1 MYNASNTYKNLIK
14 SNVRKLN
21 WSGTITL
28 DNTTLNFSSDNILS
42 GSLTRQISGSTL
54 EIGTVYASEL
64 KLEVYLPS
72 VSRYALF
79 GKRITLKST
88 LDGATDVIPMGTF
101 TIAEATQAADHI
113 SITAYDD
120 MLKFSDANFAP
131 TLYVELLT
139 PYQWLTNFCT
149 AAGVTLGMSESDVL
163 ALPNGN
169 RYMGYADDVGDTPTL
184 RDALSYLAKALC
196 SYCYIGRD
204 GKLYLGTYGMQVA
217 DTVPASFRFSSDL
230 SDFRTGYEGL
240 GAVYKLDGVREYV
253 DNNNTGGLVLELDVN
268 PFLQFTNSTNRLAAL
283 QSIID
288 LWDGVWYIPFEA
300 EMPLIPIYDVGD
312 VIQFYDNQS
321 AQYDYGAITE
331 LTFTIGGTMS
341 VKCSGEN
348 PLLMDSYDKFSKTV
362 EGAND
367 DYTNG
372 QEVGT
377 KEFWILHTT
386 NTAELTVG
394 STKMQVAEIEWN
406 QSVDVMRLGMMFS
419 CECSLSKSSDIRL
432 VLTVDDNNLY
442 TYDVTKSKTRYGT
455 EIVTADCGFTVHGK
469 ALHTAKAYL
478 TVTDSALLWSDL
490 I

>member
-1 MYNASNTYKNLIK
+1 
-14 SNVRKLN
+14 
-21 WSGTITL
+21 
-28 DNTTLNFSSDNILS
+28 
-42 GSLTRQISGSTL
+42 
-54 EIGTVYASEL
+54 
-64 KLEVYLPS
+64 
-72 VSRYALF
+72 
-79 GKRITLKST
+79 
-88 LDGATDVIPMGTF
+88 
-101 TIAEATQAADHI
+101 
-113 SITAYDD
+113 
-120 MLKFSDANFAP
+120 
-131 TLYVELLT
+131 
-139 PYQWLTNFCT
+139 
-149 AAGVTLGMSESDVL
+149 
-163 ALPNGN
+163 
-169 RYMGYADDVGDTPTL
+169 
-184 RDALSYLAKALC
+184 
-196 SYCYIGRD
+196 
-204 GKLYLGTYGMQVA
+204 
-217 DTVPASFRFSSDL
+217 
-230 SDFRTGYEGL
+230 
-240 GAVYKLDGVREYV
+240 
-253 DNNNTGGLVLELDVN
+253 
-268 PFLQFTNSTNRLAAL
+268 
-283 QSIID
+283 
-288 LWDGVWYIPFEA
+288 
-300 EMPLIPIYDVGD
+300 MPLIPIYDVGD

-331 LTFTIGGTMS
+331 LTFTIGGTMT

-348 PLLMDSYDKFSKTV
+348 PLLMESYDKFSKTV
-362 EGAND
+362 EGVND

-419 CECSLSKSSDIRL
+419 CECNLSKSSDIRL